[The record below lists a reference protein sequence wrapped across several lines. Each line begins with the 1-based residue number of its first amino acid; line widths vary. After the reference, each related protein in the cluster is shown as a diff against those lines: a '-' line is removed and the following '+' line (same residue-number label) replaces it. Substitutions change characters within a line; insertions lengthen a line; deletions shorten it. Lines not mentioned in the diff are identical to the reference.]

1 MLKVGTKA
9 PDFTLPG
16 SNGDLVTL
24 SSFLGK
30 RVVIYFYSKD
40 NTSGCTKQALGFKEN
55 FEEYYTKGYVVIGIS
70 KDSVASHQKFSDKYG
85 LPFILLSDTELNVL
99 KQYEVWAEKM
109 MYGKPYMGV
118 VRTTY
123 VIDENGYILKVFEKV
138 KPDTNAKEVLCK
150 L

>member
-1 MLKVGTKA
+1 
-9 PDFTLPG
+9 
-16 SNGDLVTL
+16 
-24 SSFLGK
+24 
-30 RVVIYFYSKD
+30 
-40 NTSGCTKQALGFKEN
+40 
-55 FEEYYTKGYVVIGIS
+55 
-70 KDSVASHQKFSDKYG
+70 
-85 LPFILLSDTELNVL
+85 
-99 KQYEVWAEKM
+99 M